1 MTFLNLVGRSS
12 SELSRRQL
20 LQTIIAATAGSALA
34 RAQAPPAVKLDSLG
48 KNVSL
53 LSGIGG
59 NIAFLTS
66 SDGLL
71 MIDSGLPETNG
82 PLMDNAKSAAPKIAI
97 LINTHW
103 HYDHTGGNTIVGKSG
118 AKLIAHV
125 NVKKRLSSKQTIAF
139 FKRDFDA
146 LPAEGQPAET
156 FEDKGKLTFAG
167 EKLQYTH
174 MPPAHTDGDTVIHF
188 QNANVLHCGDLYFN
202 GGYPFIDYSSGGSI
216 EGMISNSARLLKMV
230 DGTTKIIPGHGP
242 LSNKTEL
249 AEYHEVMSG
258 VNEAVSKQIKEGK
271 PVDQI
276 IAAKP
281 LAKWDAK
288 WGTGFMKSDVL
299 ISLLYQGK
307 KG

>member
-12 SELSRRQL
+12 AELSRRQL
-20 LQTIIAATAGSALA
+20 LQSIIAATAGAALS
-34 RAQAPPAVKLDSLG
+34 RAQAPAAKLDSIG

-66 SDGLL
+66 RDGLL
-71 MIDSGLPETNG
+71 MIDSGLPESNG
-82 PLMDNAKSAAPKIAI
+82 PLMENAKSAAPKIAI

-103 HYDHTGGNTIVGKSG
+103 HYDHTGGNTVVGKSG
-118 AKLIAHV
+118 AKLIAHE
-125 NVKKRLSSKQTIAF
+125 NVKKRLSSKQSIAF
-139 FKRDFDA
+139 VKRDFDA
-146 LPAEGQPAET
+146 LPAEGQPVET
-156 FEDKGKLTFAG
+156 FRDKGHLSFAG
-167 EKLQYTH
+167 ERVQYTH
-174 MPPAHTDGDTVIHF
+174 LPPAHTDGDTVIHF

-216 EGMISNSARLLKMV
+216 EGMIANSKRILKMV
-230 DGTTKIIPGHGP
+230 DGNTKIIPGHGP
-242 LSNKTEL
+242 LSNKAEL
-249 AEYHEVMSG
+249 VEYHEVISG

-288 WGTGFMKSDVL
+288 WGTGFMKPDVL

-307 KG
+307 RG